1 MSFLDKL
8 LTVQQQNH
16 SWIGLRLDI
25 WRSRMPLPLAQLDD
39 PLLPFAKTMIDATHD
54 LVCAYVLDPACFLA
68 EGAAGMIALE
78 RLVRYVPTHIPIVL
92 DTCFGSI
99 ASSAEWYA
107 RAAFEAF
114 SADAVT
120 FSVVPDPATLETFT
134 RVDNKAAFVPALA
147 LLTQAPLLNRSGLL
161 IHASDLAHI
170 QLTAIKAP
178 ILITDWNATE
188 ETRAAKTIG
197 VSGLNPIIDIGSAAL
212 YTSHHED
219 FAEAA
224 RLIVRQTRN
233 RLNTYRP
240 TALAAL

>member
-1 MSFLDKL
+1 
-8 LTVQQQNH
+8 
-16 SWIGLRLDI
+16 
-25 WRSRMPLPLAQLDD
+25 
-39 PLLPFAKTMIDATHD
+39 
-54 LVCAYVLDPACFLA
+54 
-68 EGAAGMIALE
+68 
-78 RLVRYVPTHIPIVL
+78 
-92 DTCFGSI
+92 
-99 ASSAEWYA
+99 
-107 RAAFEAF
+107 
-114 SADAVT
+114 
-120 FSVVPDPATLETFT
+120 
-134 RVDNKAAFVPALA
+134 VDNKAAFVPALA
-147 LLTQAPLLNRSGLL
+147 LLTQSPLLNRSGLL